1 MLTVWIDV
9 HQLSSR
15 QEDTIDDYG
24 VWEFVS

>member
-1 MLTVWIDV
+1 MWTVWIDV

-15 QEDTIDDYG
+15 QEDTVDDYG